1 MSTAEIH
8 RFSADLK
15 ADTGLRAEAETYGT
29 SGINSPDDI
38 VAFAAAK
45 GYDFNATELVEVSAE
60 ASGKEISDA
69 ELEGVSGGGDSGQ
82 TGSQSMVLHFAM
94 GFLAWAFTPR
104 EDPSRPRS

>member
-1 MSTAEIH
+1 MSVSEIH

-15 ADTGLRAEAETYGT
+15 SDAGLRAEAGSYGT
-29 SGINSPDDI
+29 AGATSPEDV

-45 GYDFNATELVEVSAE
+45 GYDFNVTELAAVSAE

-69 ELEGVSGGGDSGQ
+69 ELEGVSGGGDPGQ

-94 GFLAWAFTPR
+94 GFFAWAFTPR
-104 EDPSRPRS
+104 EDPSRPNS